1 MWPLFSILCLVERVA
16 LNFHFSPY
24 GGCGPYLLSSALRS
38 KGGLF
43 SILYLRVEGG
53 GPYFFIL
60 CLGEQGG
67 SPSIFSLGGGG
78 GWLLFLYL
86 GEGVALIFYPVY
98 IYIDR
103 AKFISAVLFNT
114 VNLLGFYSNLSS
126 RTHALPNVLHVET
139 TGSPSNPVYLVST
152 QLAKCCSQCL

>member
-1 MWPLFSILCLVERVA
+1 MGRVWPLFSILCLE
-16 LNFHFSPY
+16 
-24 GGCGPYLLSSALRS
+24 
-38 KGGLF
+38 
-43 SILYLRVEGG
+43 
-53 GPYFFIL
+53 
-60 CLGEQGG
+60 EQGG
-67 SPSIFSLGGGG
+67 YFLLCISGYKGVALIFLFCALGSRGVA
-78 GWLLFLYL
+78 LLFFLFGRGVAPISVLYL

-126 RTHALPNVLHVET
+126 RTHALPTVLHVET
-139 TGSPSNPVYLVST
+139 TDSPSSPVYLVST